1 MQLKEQSSELCD
13 RLNDELV
20 SFSPGSRFYSVRQLM
35 LRYRVSRRVID
46 AALAQLEQKG
56 AIETR
61 PQSGIYVKQNRLR
74 KHVALLMPDWPSEG
88 NKRIQQ
94 FLKEEF
100 QKRADR
106 YAFSTILYEYQENL
120 VRKITQIPADV
131 HIVVRPGDPLERR
144 ELAEYAALP
153 SEVIFLW
160 SDLADVSMHSLHADC
175 EYGGM
180 LAAAYFI
187 RNGHQNLA
195 VLPSEPRN
203 GDIINR
209 IAGYTGVAR
218 LFGARVTEI
227 PCVVHPW
234 DYSIRCAHD
243 AICDYLAQHGC
254 NFTALFMMS
263 DESTQGALAAFAENG
278 IRIPEEIFVPT
289 SFQPVVAAEYFR
301 SRRLHQTGKTFVFPE
316 FPQLIFSAHSG
327 SLYQARRLL
336 RSVCFRRHGS
346 CRPSF
351 SSSCS
356 RRNG

>member
-106 YAFSTILYEYQENL
+106 YVFSTILYEYQENL

-160 SDLADVSMHSLHADC
+160 SDLADVSLHSLHADS

-203 GDIINR
+203 GDVIGR

-227 PCVVHPW
+227 PCVVHPG

-278 IRIPEEIFVPT
+278 IRIPEDVSIIGYGNDRNAEFFTPHLTTISGRQQECAAQLAAAIDHLLENPGEI
-289 SFQPVVAAEYFR
+289 
-301 SRRLHQTGKTFVFPE
+301 
-316 FPQLIFSAHSG
+316 INI
-327 SLYQARRLL
+327 
-336 RSVCFRRHGS
+336 SV
-346 CRPSF
+346 RPSLIERD
-351 SSSCS
+351 SVIN
-356 RRNG
+356 RKKTANQEG